1 MANGTGEGD
10 GLPAKAEGTPSPLV
24 PPNAERKGPFAMLG
38 SLGLLSMF
46 ERTVLSLWLILLYTS
61 LIFFVVISFSAYQF
75 HLSIKQAKTDDDQ
88 PISLSGII
96 DLRERWRSV
105 ETNLNFSYQSSN
117 LNTIKASRNN
127 NLISGYYTEQNKIY
141 DECKKNIREVFKKY
155 DGDTFNFY
163 LVRCN
168 KDDAEISKNRTTEAE
183 KKSALDIVQGY
194 SQKLNDIQSSIA
206 FATSE
211 RNDALKELIRIDD
224 DIDKLIKKKDAILQ
238 SSKIRGV
245 SEFVGA
251 ADFFDPTRVSNPLQ
265 IFFPDFMIMP
275 TDTLVLII
283 VISMGALGG
292 AIQITRNFLSPE
304 DLSNVDTYR
313 IRYRYIFFQPFL
325 GAITALAIF
334 ILFKAGVMVVS
345 TNVGSSEDASLNPF
359 FISFLGIIS
368 GLMANIALDTILKIG
383 ENWFRS
389 SSTESKARWAV
400 RLESVIEEQAKKY
413 NNGDL
418 NAVKAE
424 LKDYADIPDETLSGW
439 IKQSEPVP
447 FHFQKLLAIFFRKHE
462 WELFTDVPLKPNSG
476 AAV

>member
-265 IFFPDFMIMP
+265 IFFPDFK
-275 TDTLVLII
+275 
-283 VISMGALGG
+283 
-292 AIQITRNFLSPE
+292 
-304 DLSNVDTYR
+304 
-313 IRYRYIFFQPFL
+313 PFL

-424 LKDYADIPDETLSGW
+424 LKDYADIPDETLSAW
-439 IKQSEPVP
+439 VKQSEPVP